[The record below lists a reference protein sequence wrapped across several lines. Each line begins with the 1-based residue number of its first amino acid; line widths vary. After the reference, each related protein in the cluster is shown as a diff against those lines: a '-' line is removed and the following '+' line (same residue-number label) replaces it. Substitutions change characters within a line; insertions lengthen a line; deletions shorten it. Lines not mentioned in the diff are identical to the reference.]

1 MNYYKKVKP
10 YKITLKAPDN
20 ATDIAKIQKKKK
32 KKKNLVSKRNV
43 NGDLKLLT
51 HNMSN
56 LILTLSNKTLHLL
69 KQKVWELS

>member
-32 KKKNLVSKRNV
+32 KNQESKRKV

>member
-10 YKITLKAPDN
+10 YRITLKAPDN

-32 KKKNLVSKRNV
+32 IPVSKRNG

-56 LILTLSNKTLHLL
+56 
-69 KQKVWELS
+69 